1 LQSCCIRLP
10 TPTKLQP
17 PTIIRPS
24 FRLTYRASNL
34 IPRDFVVEFAPLVIG
49 PIFTREL
56 VTAPRRWQ
64 HFVYRALYGALLW
77 VLIYT
82 AWLVLTGT
90 QIIRTVQDMAH
101 FGSTLFIVLAPLQ
114 LALMTFLA
122 ATRSASA
129 VAQEKDK
136 KTILLLLMTR
146 LSNHELVLGKLLAS
160 LLDILVMLASA
171 VPIFMLLTLFGGV
184 SLGQVGRVFLV
195 TLAMVLAAG
204 SLGSTVALAREKTFQ
219 SLSMTA
225 LILVIWMGLWEALGG
240 LAGDRIVGGVP
251 ISTIATAV
259 SPFSAIWAAA
269 NPFRDA
275 AGTLL
280 AGDTLFVAVA
290 LVATALLNGL
300 AIWRLRVWNPGR
312 ETIQLAPAAEEK
324 IQEPKNQEPTSQDLV
339 LGSSVLGSSVQSAA
353 DFARA
358 SHVDARV
365 RKIDQRSREVWDNP
379 VLWREM
385 CTWAYGRKV
394 IVIRLAYLFLLGLAA
409 AGVYFAIQSGAAY
422 ARANE
427 AIIPVTAWP
436 VGLLALVSLIIVNAL
451 AVTSITNERD
461 GGSLD
466 LLLVTD
472 LSPKE
477 FIFGKMLGVAWV
489 TKEMLIAPLVLCIV
503 LWGAGALSFEN
514 LLYVLVG
521 LAVMD
526 LFVIVLG
533 IHCGLNYASSQ
544 TAVGVSLGSVFF
556 LFLGVVTLILFM
568 ISFSGNFQTQL
579 GPFLAFIVGGSV
591 GLFVTLG
598 SRNPSTAIGLASLLL
613 PFFTFFAITNFL
625 VDHHFN
631 AFLVTAGTYGF
642 TTAALL
648 VPALYEFDVAMGRA
662 KLAGEE

>member
-1 LQSCCIRLP
+1 LL
-10 TPTKLQP
+10 
-17 PTIIRPS
+17 
-24 FRLTYRASNL
+24 
-34 IPRDFVVEFAPLVIG
+34 IG

-82 AWLVLTGT
+82 AWLVLAGT
-90 QIIRTVQDMAH
+90 QLIRTVQDMAF
-101 FGSTLFIVLAPLQ
+101 FGSTLFVILAPLQ
-114 LALMTFLA
+114 LALLTFLA

-160 LLDILVMLASA
+160 LLDVLTMLASA
-171 VPIFMLLTLFGGV
+171 LPIFMLLTLFGGV
-184 SLGQVGRVFLV
+184 SLAQVGRVFLV
-195 TLAMVLAAG
+195 TLATVLVAG

-225 LILVIWMGLWEALGG
+225 LILVIWIGLWEAAALF
-240 LAGDRIVGGVP
+240 AGNVTLSGVP
-251 ISTIATAV
+251 LTTIASWF
-259 SPFSAIWAAA
+259 SPFGAIRVAA
-269 NPFRDA
+269 NPFRDVSA
-275 AGTLL
+275 ALL
-280 AGDTLFVAVA
+280 AGDTLFLIAA
-290 LVATALLNGL
+290 AIGATLLNGL

-312 ETIQLAPAAEEK
+312 EVQPMVPAAEERN
-324 IQEPKNQEPTSQDLV
+324 QEPSSKNQEVAEGALV
-339 LGSSVLGSSVQSAA
+339 LGSSDFGSSAASAVEV
-353 DFARA
+353 ARA
-358 SHVDARV
+358 GHVDARV
-365 RKIDQRSREVWDNP
+365 RTVSQESREVWDNP

-394 IVIRLAYLFLLGLAA
+394 IVIRLAYIALVVLAA
-409 AGVYFAIQSGAAY
+409 VGVYFAIQSGAAY
-422 ARANE
+422 ARASE
-427 AIIPVTAWP
+427 AIVPVTAWP
-436 VGLLALVSLIIVNAL
+436 VGLLSLVSLIIVNAL

-477 FIFGKMLGVAWV
+477 FIFGKLLGVAFV
-489 TKEMLIAPLVLCIV
+489 TKEMLAAPLVLCVV
-503 LWGAGALSFEN
+503 LWAAGALSLEN
-514 LLYVLVG
+514 LVYLVAG

-533 IHCGLNYASSQ
+533 IHCGLNYASSK
-544 TAVGVSLGSVFF
+544 TAVGISLGSVFF

-568 ISFSGNFQTQL
+568 ISFSGSFQTQL
-579 GPFLAFIVGGSV
+579 TPFLAFIVGGGV

-598 SRNPSTAIGLASLLL
+598 SRNPSAAIGLASMLL
-613 PFFTFFAITNFL
+613 PFATFFAITNFL
-625 VDHHFN
+625 VDHLLE
-631 AFLVTAGTYGF
+631 AFLVTSATYGF

-662 KLAGEE
+662 RLAGEE

>member
-1 LQSCCIRLP
+1 L
-10 TPTKLQP
+10 
-17 PTIIRPS
+17 
-24 FRLTYRASNL
+24 F
-34 IPRDFVVEFAPLVIG
+34 IG

-64 HFVYRALYGALLW
+64 HFVYRTLYGALLW

-82 AWLVLTGT
+82 AWLVLAGT

-101 FGSTLFIVLAPLQ
+101 FGSTLFLVLAPLQ

-136 KTILLLLMTR
+136 KTLLLLLMTR

-160 LLDILVMLASA
+160 LLDVLVMLVSA

-184 SLGQVGRVFLV
+184 SGAQVGRVFLV
-195 TLAMVLAAG
+195 TLATVLVAG

-225 LILVIWMGLWEALGG
+225 LILVLWIGLWTATGAF
-240 LAGDRIVGGVP
+240 AGNRAIGGVP
-251 ISTIATAV
+251 ISTVAT
-259 SPFSAIWAAA
+259 AA
-269 NPFRDA
+269 NPFLAVWAAAHPFRDA
-275 AGTLL
+275 SAAWL
-280 AGDTLFVAVA
+280 AGDSLYVVVA
-290 LVATALLNGL
+290 LLAAALLNGL

-312 ETIQLAPAAEEK
+312 ETFQLAPAAE
-324 IQEPKNQEPTSQDLV
+324 S
-339 LGSSVLGSSVQSAA
+339 GSIFGTAA
-353 DFARA
+353 DEQQPTDLSPAEAARA
-358 SHVDARV
+358 GHVDARV
-365 RKIDQRSREVWDNP
+365 RTIDQKSREVWDNP
-379 VLWREM
+379 VLWRET

-394 IVIRLAYLFLLGLAA
+394 IVIRIGYLLLFLLSA
-409 AGVYFAIQSGAAY
+409 AGVYFTIQSGAAF

-427 AIIPVTAWP
+427 ALIPLTAWP
-436 VGLLALVSLIIVNAL
+436 IGLLALVSLIIVNAL

-489 TKEMLIAPLVLCIV
+489 TKEMLVAPLVLCVV
-503 LWGAGALSFEN
+503 LWGAGALSLEN
-514 LLYVLVG
+514 LLYVLLG

-533 IHCGLNYASSQ
+533 IHCGLNYASSK

-568 ISFSGNFQTQL
+568 ISFSGSFQTQL
-579 GPFLAFIVGGSV
+579 APFLAFIVGGSV

-613 PFFTFFAITNFL
+613 PFATFFAITNFL
-625 VDHHFN
+625 VDHLFE
-631 AFLVTAGTYGF
+631 AFIVTSATYGF

-648 VPALYEFDVAMGRA
+648 VPAVYEFDVAMGRA

>member
-1 LQSCCIRLP
+1 M
-10 TPTKLQP
+10 
-17 PTIIRPS
+17 
-24 FRLTYRASNL
+24 F
-34 IPRDFVVEFAPLVIG
+34 IG
-49 PIFTREL
+49 PIFSREL

-64 HFVYRALYGALLW
+64 HFAYRVLYGALLW
-77 VLIYT
+77 GLFYT

-90 QIIRTVQDMAH
+90 QLIRTVQDMAF
-101 FGSTLFIVLAPLQ
+101 FGSTLFVILAPLQ
-114 LALMTFLA
+114 LALLTFLA

-146 LSNHELVLGKLLAS
+146 LTNHELVLGKLLAS
-160 LLDILVMLASA
+160 LLDVLVMLATA
-171 VPIFMLLTLFGGV
+171 LPIFMLLTLFGGV
-184 SLGQVGRVFLV
+184 SLAQVGRVFLV
-195 TLAMVLAAG
+195 TLATVLVAG

-225 LILVIWMGLWEALGG
+225 LILVIWIGLWEAAALF
-240 LAGDRIVGGVP
+240 AGAQVVAGVP
-251 ISTIATAV
+251 VATIATWV
-259 SPFSAIWAAA
+259 SPFSAISVAA
-269 NPFRDA
+269 NPFHHASGGAMA
-275 AGTLL
+275 A
-280 AGDTLFVAVA
+280 DTIFVLMAA
-290 LVATALLNGL
+290 FAMTLLNGL
-300 AIWRLRVWNPGR
+300 AVWRLRIWNPGR
-312 ETIQLAPAAEEK
+312 ETLPTAPAAEGEARG
-324 IQEPKNQEPTSQDLV
+324 QETGDRGQESGNL
-339 LGSSVLGSSVQSAA
+339 SAVEA
-353 DFARA
+353 ARA
-358 SHVDARV
+358 GHVDARV
-365 RKIDQRSREVWDNP
+365 RTIDQKSREVWDNP
-379 VLWREM
+379 VLWRET

-394 IVIRLAYLFLLGLAA
+394 IVIRVAYLALLALAV

-427 AIIPVTAWP
+427 AIVPITAWP

-477 FIFGKMLGVAWV
+477 FIFGKLLGVAWV
-489 TKEMLIAPLVLCIV
+489 TKEMLAAPLALCIV
-503 LWGAGALSFEN
+503 LWAAGALTLEN
-514 LLYVLVG
+514 LVYLLLG

-533 IHCGLNYASSQ
+533 IHCGLNYASSK

-556 LFLGVVTLILFM
+556 LFLGVVTLVLFM
-568 ISFSGNFQTQL
+568 ISFSGSFQTQL

-613 PFFTFFAITNFL
+613 PFATFFAITYFL
-625 VDHHFN
+625 ADHLFG
-631 AFLVTAGTYGF
+631 AFFAVSFAYGF
-642 TTAALL
+642 MTAALL
-648 VPALYEFDVAMGRA
+648 VPAVNAFDVAMGRT